1 MAHSKPDKTPK
12 KRRGWLISLIIL
24 IILAGGGY
32 WWYHTNQSAQHSAS
46 QGAFAVPKV
55 PVRAVA
61 VEEGFLQERLKAIGT
76 VTAFNIVT
84 VRSRVEGELLEIHFQ
99 DGQFVEA
106 GDVLAQIDPR
116 PYELRVEQA
125 KGQYKQSKAQLD
137 IAKTELRRYQTL
149 YQQDSIAKQTLESQ
163 EALVAQLEGTVQA
176 AQANIEEAKLQVT
189 YTKIKAPITGK
200 LGFRQLDEGNLISS
214 GSVDG
219 LVTITQTQPI
229 AVTFALPEQQLQQ
242 LLERLHLE
250 STLPVEVYDRNN
262 ELLGEGELLAVDN
275 QIDVDTGTVQVK
287 ASLPNTDNALYPNQF
302 ARISVLLGEQE
313 GLMLPE
319 EAVQTGSQGPY
330 VYVVDEDD
338 KVQVTPIELG
348 LKSGGRVLVLEGLA
362 ADERVVTEGTDRLRS
377 GTVVDVID
385 DSDD

>member
-32 WWYHTNQSAQHSAS
+32 WWYHTNQSAQRSAS

>member
-32 WWYHTNQSAQHSAS
+32 WWYHTNQSAQRSAS

-176 AQANIEEAKLQVT
+176 AQANIEEAKLQVS

-319 EAVQTGSQGPY
+319 EAVQIGSQGPY

-338 KVQVTPIELG
+338 KVRVTPIELG

>member
-176 AQANIEEAKLQVT
+176 AQANIEEAKLQVS

-338 KVQVTPIELG
+338 KVRVTPIELG

>member
-176 AQANIEEAKLQVT
+176 AQANIEEAKLQVS

-319 EAVQTGSQGPY
+319 EAVQIGSQGPY

-377 GTVVDVID
+377 GTVVEVID

>member
-32 WWYHTNQSAQHSAS
+32 WWYHTNQSAQRSAS

-176 AQANIEEAKLQVT
+176 AQANIEEAKLQVS

-338 KVQVTPIELG
+338 KVRVTPIELG

-377 GTVVDVID
+377 GTVVEVID

>member
-1 MAHSKPDKTPK
+1 MGHSKPNHTPK
-12 KRRGWLISLIIL
+12 KRRGWLISLFIL
-24 IILAGGGY
+24 IVLGGGIY
-32 WWYHTNQSAQHSAS
+32 WWYSTNKAAQPTAERST
-46 QGAFAVPKV
+46 FAAPKV
-55 PVRAVA
+55 PVRAVP
-61 VEEGFLQERLKAIGT
+61 VEQGFLQERIKAIGT
-76 VTAFNIVT
+76 VTAFNVVT
-84 VRSRVEGELLEIHFQ
+84 VRSRVEGELLKIHFQ

-106 GDVLAQIDPR
+106 GEVLAQIDPR
-116 PYELRVEQA
+116 SYELRVEQA

-137 IAKTELRRYQTL
+137 IATTELRRYQTL
-149 YQQDSIAKQTLESQ
+149 YQQDSVARQTLESQ

-189 YTKIKAPITGK
+189 YTNIKAPITGK

-262 ELLGEGELLAVDN
+262 ELLGKGELLAVDN
-275 QIDVDTGTVQVK
+275 QIDIDTGTVQVK

-313 GLMLPE
+313 GLMIPE
-319 EAVQTGSQGPY
+319 EAIQTGSQGPY
-330 VYVVDEDD
+330 VYVVDSEN
-338 KVQVTPIELG
+338 KVAVTPVELG
-348 LKSGGRVLVLEGLA
+348 LKSGGRVLVLEGLTEG
-362 ADERVVTEGTDRLRS
+362 DQVVTEGTDRLRT
-377 GTVVDVID
+377 GTAVEIID
-385 DSDD
+385 ANNA

>member
-32 WWYHTNQSAQHSAS
+32 WWYHTNQSAQRSAS

-176 AQANIEEAKLQVT
+176 AQANIEEAKLQVS

>member
-32 WWYHTNQSAQHSAS
+32 WWYHTNQSAQRSAS

-319 EAVQTGSQGPY
+319 EAVQIGSQGPY

>member
-1 MAHSKPDKTPK
+1 MAHSKPDKTSK
-12 KRRGWLISLIIL
+12 KRRGWLMSLIML

-176 AQANIEEAKLQVT
+176 AQANIEEAKLQVS

-338 KVQVTPIELG
+338 KVRVTPIELG